1 MNDLRTNG
9 TENQRA
15 TPSGSSSPQEREGA
29 QIGADPGR
37 PLAGQR
43 IAIAYDGLF
52 PWSIGGAER
61 WYRALAE
68 GLVMAGARVTYLT
81 RLQWDEPPQLQGIDV
96 VVIPGPRDIYHPD
109 GKRRADQPIRYA
121 AGLLSWLV
129 RNRRSF
135 DALHLSNFPYFAL
148 LAARLGLIGAR
159 KPMFADWFEV
169 WPRSFW
175 IEYAGPLLG
184 RIGYLIQEL
193 CIRLT
198 PTALVFWDHTA
209 DRLIEHHLRSESV
222 VLPGLL
228 PKPSKDIVAADHSA
242 FAHPTV
248 FFSGRHIKD
257 KGVRLLP
264 EALSI
269 ARRTIPDLRMVIAG
283 DGVETPLVKSMV
295 DQLGLADAVDF
306 VGKLSDEDLFRSI
319 ASSVCVAVPS
329 VREGYGLAVV
339 EAAAHGTPA
348 VVTDGPE
355 NAALGHIVQ
364 GRNGFVVPATSAGVA
379 DGIISVIHA
388 GAELRETT
396 ISEFQRMSAE
406 NSMQRSIEH
415 VIALYVQ
422 RFADARA
429 VPAAA
434 MIPTPGLVTSDDG

>member
-1 MNDLRTNG
+1 M
-9 TENQRA
+9 
-15 TPSGSSSPQEREGA
+15 
-29 QIGADPGR
+29 IGGDAAR
-37 PLAGQR
+37 PLEGCR

-68 GLVMAGARVTYLT
+68 GLVSAGASVTYLT
-81 RLQWDEPPQLQGIDV
+81 RLQWDEPPRLDGIEV
-96 VVIPGPRDIYHPD
+96 IVIPGPRDIYHPD

-121 AGLLSWLV
+121 AGLLAWLL
-129 RNRRSF
+129 RNRRSI

-148 LAARLGLIGAR
+148 LAARVGLIGAE
-159 KPMFADWFEV
+159 KPVFADWFEV

-175 IEYAGPLLG
+175 IEYAGSLLG

-193 CIRLT
+193 CIRVT

-209 DRLIEHHLRSESV
+209 DRLIEHRLRSEAV

-228 PKPSKDIVAADHSA
+228 PTPSRVAATADHAA

-269 ARRTIPDLRMVIAG
+269 ARQAVPDLRMVIAG

-295 DQLGLADAVDF
+295 EQLDLTDAVDF
-306 VGKLSDEDLFRSI
+306 VGKLSDGDLFRSI
-319 ASSVCVAVPS
+319 AGSVCVAVPS

-339 EAAAHGTPA
+339 EAAAYGTPA

-379 DGIISVIHA
+379 DGIINVIKA
-388 GAELRETT
+388 GADLRETT
-396 ISEFQRMSAE
+396 VSEFQRMSAE
-406 NSMQRSIEH
+406 NSMQRSIEE
-415 VIALYVQ
+415 VISLYAQ
-422 RFADARA
+422 SFARGRA
-429 VPAAA
+429 FSPAAA
-434 MIPTPGLVTSDDG
+434 GPAPDLVTSEDR

>member
-1 MNDLRTNG
+1 MTPTIGND
-9 TENQRA
+9 
-15 TPSGSSSPQEREGA
+15 GA
-29 QIGADPGR
+29 R
-37 PLAGQR
+37 PLEGYR

-68 GLVMAGARVTYLT
+68 GLVGAGARVTYLT
-81 RLQWDEPPQLQGIDV
+81 RLQWDEPPRLDGIEV
-96 VVIPGPRDIYHPD
+96 VAIPGPRDIYHPD

-121 AGLLSWLV
+121 AGLLVWLL
-129 RNRRSF
+129 RNRRSI

-148 LAARLGLIGAR
+148 LAARVSLVR
-159 KPMFADWFEV
+159 TDKPVFADWFEV

-175 IEYAGPLLG
+175 IEYAGNLLG

-193 CIRLT
+193 CIRVT

-209 DRLIEHHLRSESV
+209 DRLVEHHLRSESV

-228 PKPSKDIVAADHSA
+228 PAPSKTVSVMDHSS
-242 FAHPTV
+242 FEHPTV

-269 ARRTIPDLRMVIAG
+269 ARKTVPDLRMVIAG
-283 DGVETPLVKSMV
+283 DGVETPLVKSLV
-295 DQLGLADAVDF
+295 EQFGLTDAVDF

-319 ASSVCVAVPS
+319 AGSVCVAVPS

-379 DGIISVIHA
+379 DGILSVITA
-388 GAELRETT
+388 GEGLRETT
-396 ISEFQRMSAE
+396 ISEFRRMSAE
-406 NSMQRSIEH
+406 NSMQRSVEE
-415 VIALYVQ
+415 VIALYAQ
-422 RFADARA
+422 RFAHAGSFR
-429 VPAAA
+429 
-434 MIPTPGLVTSDDG
+434 PGMPEDPVTSEDR

>member
-1 MNDLRTNG
+1 MKNLRSNG
-9 TENQRA
+9 KIGRA
-15 TPSGSSSPQEREGA
+15 TTLSQPSVTQEQAGPAIRDDA
-29 QIGADPGR
+29 AR
-37 PLAGQR
+37 PLDGHR

-68 GLVMAGARVTYLT
+68 GLVSAGARVTYLT
-81 RLQWDEPPQLQGIDV
+81 RLQWDDPPRLEGIDV
-96 VVIPGPRDIYHPD
+96 IVIPGPRDIYHPD

-121 AGLLSWLV
+121 AGLLAWLL
-129 RNRRSF
+129 RNRRSI

-148 LAARLGLIGAR
+148 LAARVGLIGAR
-159 KPMFADWFEV
+159 KPVFADWFEV

-175 IEYAGPLLG
+175 IEYAGSVVG

-193 CIRLT
+193 CIRVT

-209 DRLIEHHLRSESV
+209 DRLIEHRLRSESV

-228 PKPSKDIVAADHSA
+228 PTPSRMAAVADHSS
-242 FAHPTV
+242 FVHPTV

-269 ARRTIPDLRMVIAG
+269 ARQTVSDLRMVIAG

-295 DQLGLADAVDF
+295 EELGLSDAVDF
-306 VGKLSDEDLFRSI
+306 VGKLSDEDLFSSI

-339 EAAAHGTPA
+339 EAAAYGTPA

-379 DGIISVIHA
+379 DGIIKVINA
-388 GAELRETT
+388 GAGLRETT
-396 ISEFQRMSAE
+396 ISEFQRMSTE
-406 NSMQRSIEH
+406 NSMQRSIEE
-415 VIALYVQ
+415 VVSLYLQ
-422 RFADARA
+422 RFAGAATRCSSGV
-429 VPAAA
+429 VPA
-434 MIPTPGLVTSDDG
+434 PDLVMSEDR

>member
-1 MNDLRTNG
+1 MKNLRSNG
-9 TENQRA
+9 K
-15 TPSGSSSPQEREGA
+15 
-29 QIGADPGR
+29 IGR
-37 PLAGQR
+37 PTTLSQPSVTQEQAGPAIGEDVARPLDGYR

-68 GLVMAGARVTYLT
+68 GLVAAGARVTYLT
-81 RLQWDEPPQLQGIDV
+81 RLQWDEPPRLHGIDV
-96 VVIPGPRDIYHPD
+96 IVIPGPRDIYHPD

-121 AGLLSWLV
+121 AGLLAWLL
-129 RNRRSF
+129 RNRRSI

-148 LAARLGLIGAR
+148 LAARVGLIGTR
-159 KPMFADWFEV
+159 KPVFADWFEV
-169 WPRSFW
+169 WPRGFW
-175 IEYAGPLLG
+175 IEYAGALLG
-184 RIGYLIQEL
+184 RVGYLIQEL
-193 CIRLT
+193 CIRVT

-209 DRLIEHHLRSESV
+209 DRLIEHRLRSESV

-228 PKPSKDIVAADHSA
+228 PTPSTLAAVADQSS
-242 FAHPTV
+242 FEHPTA

-269 ARRTIPDLRMVIAG
+269 ARETVPDLRMVIAG

-295 DQLGLADAVDF
+295 DQLGLSDAVDF
-306 VGKLSDEDLFRSI
+306 VGKLPDKDLFRSI

-339 EAAAHGTPA
+339 EAAAYGTPA

-364 GRNGFVVPATSAGVA
+364 GRNGFVVPATPAGIA
-379 DGIISVIHA
+379 DGIINVIKA
-388 GAELRETT
+388 GADLRATT
-396 ISEFQRMSAE
+396 ISEFQRMSSE
-406 NSMQRSIEH
+406 NSMQRSIEE
-415 VIALYVQ
+415 VVSLYAQ
-422 RFADARA
+422 RFAQAGGGFPSRG
-429 VPAAA
+429 VPA
-434 MIPTPGLVTSDDG
+434 PDLVMSEDR